1 MGPTWVLSAP
11 DEPHVGPM
19 NPAIRGSWNNS
30 HLVRAV
36 RLMIGTSARAH
47 ICLVLSA
54 VVIGRWHCE
63 LKLEMDDLMLLDL
76 KHVAIYFSIFVVGL
90 QYFYLFNSLH
100 IQYTRRSIRSFRSPL
115 CFVLIGNGQSMSVRV
130 YSLYIRNHCDDKN
143 GFIVQ

>member
-1 MGPTWVLSAP
+1 
-11 DEPHVGPM
+11 
-19 NPAIRGSWNNS
+19 
-30 HLVRAV
+30 
-36 RLMIGTSARAH
+36 
-47 ICLVLSA
+47 
-54 VVIGRWHCE
+54 
-63 LKLEMDDLMLLDL
+63 MLLDL

-115 CFVLIGNGQSMSVRV
+115 CFVLIGYGQSMSVRV